1 MARAPR
7 APAAAAPPPRPR
19 CPRRRPCRALVP
31 CQSAPRA
38 AGSLAM
44 WCAPHPARP
53 AAYVRRTPLVSP
65 DLASLTCACR
75 CSLSRAV
82 GVGFGHED
90 RAGAGGL
97 AEAHRLPQLVRGAGG
112 GIVRAAQRA
121 QERLQAGQP
130 CQNTVASKAAHG
142 PCPSPLSRSGPPP
155 ELWRGA
161 QANAPPQGHPAGRKA
176 AAFDPPGWVAPS
188 TRHSRAGRP

>member
-7 APAAAAPPPRPR
+7 APVPPRRRPCR
-19 CPRRRPCRALVP
+19 PRRRPCRALVP

-75 CSLSRAV
+75 CSLARAV
-82 GVGFGHED
+82 GVGLENDD
-90 RAGAGGL
+90 RVGAGGL
-97 AEAHRLPQLVRGAGG
+97 AGARLPQLVRGAGG

-121 QERLQAGQP
+121 QERLGAGQP

>member
-31 CQSAPRA
+31 CQSAPPRA

-53 AAYVRRTPLVSP
+53 AACLRRTPLVSP

-75 CSLSRAV
+75 CSLARAV

-90 RAGAGGL
+90 RAGADGL
-97 AEAHRLPQLVRGAGG
+97 SEAHRLPQLVRGAGG

-142 PCPSPLSRSGPPP
+142 PCPSPLPAA
-155 ELWRGA
+155 RGL
-161 QANAPPQGHPAGRKA
+161 R
-176 AAFDPPGWVAPS
+176 PS
-188 TRHSRAGRP
+188 TGEGPRQMHLFRASLRP

>member
-1 MARAPR
+1 MAPAPR
-7 APAAAAPPPRPR
+7 APAAAPPPRPR
-19 CPRRRPCRALVP
+19 CPRRLLRRALAP

-121 QERLQAGQP
+121 QERLRAGQP

-142 PCPSPLSRSGPPP
+142 PSPSPLSRSGPPS

>member
-7 APAAAAPPPRPR
+7 APVPPRRRPCR
-19 CPRRRPCRALVP
+19 PRRRPCRALVP

-75 CSLSRAV
+75 CSLARAV

-121 QERLQAGQP
+121 QERLRAGQP

-142 PCPSPLSRSGPPP
+142 PSPSPLSRSGPPS

-161 QANAPPQGHPAGRKA
+161 QANAPPQGLPAEGKA